1 MKNKISYWFLLG
13 LAVWISIIFLRKNGV
28 FIPVISN
35 HFTDLI
41 TVPMYAYLIKYLMNE
56 VLEYHWKPDF
66 KFILTSVLYLS
77 LLFEVVCPMYSKGFT
92 GDTLD
97 VVAYLV
103 GGVVYYLMKLKSFRF
118 TRFYFKTGNRQ
129 KS

>member
-1 MKNKISYWFLLG
+1 MKNTISYWFLLG
-13 LAVWISIIFLRKNGV
+13 LAGWILVVFLREKGIL
-28 FIPVISN
+28 IPVINN

-56 VLEYHWKPDF
+56 VLGYHWQPDF

-77 LLFEVVCPMYSKGFT
+77 ILFEVVCPMVSERFT
-92 GDTLD
+92 GDILD
-97 VVAYLV
+97 IVAYLT
-103 GGVVYYLMKLKSFRF
+103 GGMTYYLMKLKSFRPAK
-118 TRFYFKTGNRQ
+118 FYFKTGNRQ